1 MTTTMVFDIETV
13 PDVELG
19 RNLLGLDG
27 VNDEDTA
34 KAMVFNNLQSSGS
47 DFLPLYQHR
56 IVAISVVVRK
66 PGSVQVLSFG
76 DEDSSEADLIRLFY
90 GSIEKHTPE
99 LVSWNGGG
107 FDLPVL
113 HYRALRHKVQAH
125 TYWDVG
131 GENPQFKWNNY
142 LSRFHW
148 RHIDVMDVLSGYQPR
163 ARAGLDVIATML
175 GYPGKMGMAGSKVWD
190 EFSNGNLAGIRN
202 YCETDVLNTYLVYLR
217 FQFMRGVMDAVQLEE
232 AETMLQDV
240 LVESGKPHLHEF
252 LEVWQGAKS

>member
-1 MTTTMVFDIETV
+1 MVFDIETV

-66 PGSVQVLSFG
+66 PDSVQVLSFG

-163 ARAGLDVIATML
+163 ARAGLDDSH
-175 GYPGKMGMAGSKVWD
+175 P
-190 EFSNGNLAGIRN
+190 FSNAQSSGAGRRACRVQFEHRTRR
-202 YCETDVLNTYLVYLR
+202 YQRALVR
-217 FQFMRGVMDAVQLEE
+217 RTKNGKDARGRAH
-232 AETMLQDV
+232 
-240 LVESGKPHLHEF
+240 G
-252 LEVWQGAKS
+252 